1 MLVLSRKKGESIV
14 IAGNIELVVLGTE
27 GDNVRL
33 GIKAPKDVEVYRK
46 ELFQAI
52 QEQNVAAASNNRID
66 PMRISKLFK
75 KN

>member
-33 GIKAPKDVEVYRK
+33 GIKAPKDVEVYRR

-52 QEQNVAAASNNRID
+52 QEQNVAAAANNRID

>member
-52 QEQNVAAASNNRID
+52 QEQNVAAAANRID
-66 PMRISKLFK
+66 PIRISKLFK

>member
-52 QEQNVAAASNNRID
+52 QEQNVAAAANNRID

>member
-52 QEQNVAAASNNRID
+52 QEQNVAAAANRID